1 MRKIPMV
8 LAIVALAALSV
19 PSLRADIQLGIKAGG
34 TMARPTGLQVLD
46 PAASLKGKS
55 GFTGGIFLALNYG
68 RVLTVQWEAV
78 YAMKGAVYSPPGS
91 AVTETLSAD
100 YIEVPVLLKLRAPLP
115 VIQPFVFAGPTVGFK
130 LKEDLK
136 TDGAETDVEGPLLKN
151 SDYGAVFGAGLNL
164 GPNFMFDVRYSQG
177 LQKVVSA
184 VAGGL
189 PTGLKNGVWSM
200 SLGLVF

>member
-1 MRKIPMV
+1 MKKLTTA
-8 LAIVALAALSV
+8 LAVAALAALTAL
-19 PSLRADIQLGIKAGG
+19 PLRADIQLGIKAGG
-34 TMARPTGLQVLD
+34 TMTRPTGLQALD
-46 PAASLKGKS
+46 PAASLKSKS

-68 RVLTVQWEAV
+68 RVVTVQWEAV
-78 YAMKGAVYSPPGS
+78 YSMKGAVYSPPGS

-100 YIEVPVLLKLRAPLP
+100 YIEVPLLLKLRAPLP

-130 LKEDLK
+130 LQENLK
-136 TDGAETDVEGPLLKN
+136 TDGEETDVEAPLLKN
-151 SDYGAVFGAGLNL
+151 NDYGAVFGAGLNL

-184 VAGGL
+184 VAAGL
-189 PTGLKNGVWSM
+189 PPGFKNGVWSM

>member
-1 MRKIPMV
+1 MKKIPM
-8 LAIVALAALSV
+8 ALATAALVALSV
-19 PSLRADIQLGIKAGG
+19 QPLRADILLGIKAGG

-46 PAASLKGKS
+46 PAASLRGKS

-68 RVLTVQWEAV
+68 RVVTLQWEAV
-78 YAMKGAVYSPPGS
+78 YSMKGAVYSPPGS

-100 YIEVPVLLKLRAPLP
+100 YIEVPILLKLRAPLP
-115 VIQPFVFAGPTVGFK
+115 VIQPFIFAGPAVGFK
-130 LKEDLK
+130 LQENLK
-136 TDGAETDVEGPLLKN
+136 TDGEETEIEGPLLKN
-151 SDYGAVFGAGLNL
+151 SDYGAILGGGLNL
-164 GPNFMFDVRYSQG
+164 GPNFMFDIRYSLG

-189 PTGLKNGVWSM
+189 PPGLKNGVWSM